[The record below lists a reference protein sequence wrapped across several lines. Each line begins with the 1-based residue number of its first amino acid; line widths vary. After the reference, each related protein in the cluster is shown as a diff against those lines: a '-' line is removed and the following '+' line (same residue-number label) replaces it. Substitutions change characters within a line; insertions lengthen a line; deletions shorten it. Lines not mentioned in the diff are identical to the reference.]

1 MADIGCA
8 GILVADTFCGPMQA
22 LPREGQ
28 LLTLDAMPV
37 KAGGCAANVGIG
49 LVKQGWSVD
58 VAGCLGDD
66 ASANV
71 LRACLEQYGV
81 NCEFVTYTRERPT
94 SKTVILLV
102 EGQDR
107 RYIHVFG
114 ANEMFTCRH
123 IDRDWLRQLKAFY
136 LGGLFGLPGIDL
148 EELGAV
154 LQTCR
159 DNNVITFLDILAPE
173 SLQGFDSIHDLL
185 PYIDYFLPNDDEA
198 ARITGTTDPVDQLRA
213 FKEHGANTVVITCGK
228 RGSVA
233 NQHDTLWTC
242 GVYSVESIDASGAGD
257 AFTTGLITAVL
268 RGRDLPDVLAY
279 ASAVGASAT
288 RSVGCTN
295 GVFTSD
301 EAEAFMRSNDI
312 NLEES
317 SLWHQKSSCPL

>member
-71 LRACLEQYGV
+71 LQSCLEEYGV
-81 NCEFVTYTRERPT
+81 NCEFVIYTKERPT
-94 SKTVILLV
+94 SKTVILIV

-114 ANEMFTCRH
+114 ANEVFTCRH
-123 IDRDWLRQLKAFY
+123 IDRDWLRKLKAFY
-136 LGGLFGLPGIDL
+136 LGGLFGMPGIDL
-148 EELGAV
+148 EELGDI
-154 LQTCR
+154 LQICQ
-159 DNNVITFLDILAPE
+159 DNKVVTFVDILAPE
-173 SLQGFDSIHDLL
+173 SLQGFDDIKGLL
-185 PYIDYFLPNDDEA
+185 PFIDYFLPNDDEA
-198 ARITGTTDPVDQLRA
+198 AQLTGETDPVAQIRA

-228 RGSVA
+228 KGSVA
-233 NQHDTLWTC
+233 NQRNTLWTC
-242 GVYSVESIDASGAGD
+242 GVYSIDSIDASGAGD
-257 AFTTGLITAVL
+257 AFTTGLMTAVL
-268 RGRDLPDVLAY
+268 RGRDLPEVLAY
-279 ASAVGASAT
+279 ASAIGTSAT
-288 RSVGCTN
+288 RAIGCTD
-295 GVFTSD
+295 GVFTSA
-301 EAEAFMRSNDI
+301 EAEAFIRSNNI
-312 NLEES
+312 TLEES
-317 SLWHQKSSCPL
+317 SL

>member
-1 MADIGCA
+1 MVDIGCA

-107 RYIHVFG
+107 R
-114 ANEMFTCRH
+114 
-123 IDRDWLRQLKAFY
+123 
-136 LGGLFGLPGIDL
+136 
-148 EELGAV
+148 
-154 LQTCR
+154 
-159 DNNVITFLDILAPE
+159 
-173 SLQGFDSIHDLL
+173 
-185 PYIDYFLPNDDEA
+185 
-198 ARITGTTDPVDQLRA
+198 
-213 FKEHGANTVVITCGK
+213 
-228 RGSVA
+228 
-233 NQHDTLWTC
+233 
-242 GVYSVESIDASGAGD
+242 
-257 AFTTGLITAVL
+257 
-268 RGRDLPDVLAY
+268 
-279 ASAVGASAT
+279 
-288 RSVGCTN
+288 
-295 GVFTSD
+295 
-301 EAEAFMRSNDI
+301 
-312 NLEES
+312 
-317 SLWHQKSSCPL
+317 

>member
-58 VAGCLGDD
+58 AAGCLGDD

-71 LRACLEQYGV
+71 LRSCLEHYGV
-81 NCEFVTYTRERPT
+81 NCEFVKYTQARPT
-94 SKTVILLV
+94 SSTVILLV
-102 EGQDR
+102 KGQDR

-114 ANEMFTCRH
+114 ANEVFTCRH

-136 LGGLFGLPGIDL
+136 LGGLFGMPGIDL
-148 EELGAV
+148 EELDDV
-154 LQTCR
+154 LQTCQ
-159 DNNVITFLDILAPE
+159 DNNVVTFVDILAPE
-173 SLQGFDSIHDLL
+173 SLQGFDSIKALL
-185 PYIDYFLPNDDEA
+185 PHIDYFLPNDDEA
-198 ARITGTTDPVDQLRA
+198 AQITGSTDPVAQIRA

-233 NQHDTLWTC
+233 NRNGALWTC
-242 GVYSVESIDASGAGD
+242 GVYSVDSIDASGAGD
-257 AFTTGLITAVL
+257 AFTTGLVTAVL
-268 RGRDLPDVLAY
+268 RDLDLPKVLVY

-288 RSVGCTN
+288 RAVGCTD

-301 EAEAFMRSNDI
+301 EAEAFIRSNDI
-312 NLEES
+312 ALEES
-317 SLWHQKSSCPL
+317 SL

>member
-1 MADIGCA
+1 MADIIGCA

-28 LLTLDAMPV
+28 LLTLDSMPV

-66 ASANV
+66 ASAPV
-71 LRACLEQYGV
+71 LRSCLEQYGV
-81 NCEFVTYTRERPT
+81 NCEFVKYTKERPT
-94 SKTVILLV
+94 SKTVILIV

-114 ANEMFTCRH
+114 ANEVFTCSH
-123 IDRDWLRQLKAFY
+123 IDRDWLRKLKAFY
-136 LGGLFGLPGIDL
+136 LGGLFGMPGIDL
-148 EELGAV
+148 EELGEV
-154 LQTCR
+154 LQICR
-159 DNNVITFLDILAPE
+159 DNNVVTFVDILAPE
-173 SLQGFDSIHDLL
+173 SLQGFDDIKDLL
-185 PYIDYFLPNDDEA
+185 PRIDYFLPNDDEA
-198 ARITGTTDPVDQLRA
+198 AHITGTTDPVDQIRA

-233 NQHDTLWTC
+233 NQKNKLWKC
-242 GVYSVESIDASGAGD
+242 GVYAVDSVDASGAGD

-268 RGRDLPDVLAY
+268 RGLDLPKVLVY
-279 ASAVGASAT
+279 ASAIGASAT
-288 RSVGCTN
+288 RAVGCTD

-301 EAEAFMRSNDI
+301 EAEAFIRSNDI
-312 NLEES
+312 ALEES
-317 SLWHQKSSCPL
+317 SL